1 MEIVTTLS
9 RQWRNRI
16 LFQTAFF
23 VGFGLWFAY
32 DGAVGYPRHNDR
44 LAQFAAAKARGEAV
58 EWRAFAENK
67 GWAGQDHPDPYTAAD
82 LKVQFVLGTICV
94 VAGAMALGWFLI
106 GRRQKLSSDG
116 QVVCGVRGQRVPLEA
131 FVDVDKRK
139 WDRKGI
145 AYAFYEENGK
155 RRRLTIDDYKF
166 VGGEDILKQVEE
178 RIAAKKKP

>member
-16 LFQTAFF
+16 LFQTVFF
-23 VGFGLWFAY
+23 IGFGLWFFY
-32 DGAVGYPRHNDR
+32 DGVVGYPRHNDR
-44 LAQFAAAKARGEAV
+44 LAQFAAAKARGEAA
-58 EWRAFAENK
+58 EWPAFAAKN
-67 GWAGQDHPDPYTAAD
+67 GWAGQDHFAPYTADD
-82 LKVQFVLGTICV
+82 LKVQYVLGGICV
-94 VAGAMALGWFLI
+94 AGGLLALGWFLI
-106 GRRQKLSSDG
+106 GRGQKLASDG
-116 QVVCGVRGQRVPLEA
+116 QTVWGVRGQRVPLDA
-131 FVDVDKRK
+131 FVKTDRRK

-178 RIAAKKKP
+178 RIGAKTKS